1 MSRTLTYIR
10 WHDASYV
17 DAGEEPEPCA
27 ELSDL
32 SEVGFLITENEKA
45 VQIGIESSND
55 GTHPGRWRVS
65 IPKVNIV
72 ERKDVSFDSVFGT
85 KKVRAPRKKKD
96 AVAPPQEKV

>member
-10 WHDASYV
+10 WQDASYC
-17 DAGEEPEPCA
+17 DASESPEPAA

-45 VQIGIESSND
+45 VQIGIECDND
-55 GTHPGRWRVS
+55 GTHPGRWRVT
-65 IPKVNIV
+65 IPKINIV

-85 KKVRAPRKKKD
+85 KKVRKPRKKKE
-96 AVAPPQEKV
+96 ASLPEETK